1 VIDHTF
7 DTPFID
13 EDGNVDAR
21 AQPAID
27 EIQQAILRRWPD
39 VTFSIHRGPDN
50 PNGIHMDVFVD
61 QEDPDVVLEGL
72 TDRLVDILVDDGIPL
87 HVIPLHTPERA
98 LAAVI
103 AYENRYHRLK
113 DVLAAREAEQTT
125 TTSTSTP

>member
-1 VIDHTF
+1 MIEHSF

-13 EDGNVDAR
+13 ANGNVDPR

-27 EIQQAILRRWPD
+27 EIQLAILKRWPD

-50 PNGIHMDVFVD
+50 PIGIHMSVFVD
-61 QEDPDVVLEGL
+61 EEDPDVVLEGL

-98 LAAVI
+98 LAAYA
-103 AYENRYHRLK
+103 AYKERERNPWSGEF
-113 DVLAAREAEQTT
+113 LA
-125 TTSTSTP
+125 P